1 MPRHTLWW
9 KTREKWRF
17 FFLVKIRAPPR
28 QNVLGV
34 RAILKPFSSHPLLRD
49 SKILT
54 ENQRLK
60 EVIENLSKKDTTLK
74 AEDFRTNTD
83 ITDEKAELIELIVEM
98 DSLYEEAIVSQ
109 SKSNKIKT
117 LFNLGVLSELGLV
130 DVRDTMNG
138 DLYSE
143 NHKD

>member
-1 MPRHTLWW
+1 MKNINRV
-9 KTREKWRF
+9 E
-17 FFLVKIRAPPR
+17 
-28 QNVLGV
+28 
-34 RAILKPFSSHPLLRD
+34 S
-49 SKILT
+49 